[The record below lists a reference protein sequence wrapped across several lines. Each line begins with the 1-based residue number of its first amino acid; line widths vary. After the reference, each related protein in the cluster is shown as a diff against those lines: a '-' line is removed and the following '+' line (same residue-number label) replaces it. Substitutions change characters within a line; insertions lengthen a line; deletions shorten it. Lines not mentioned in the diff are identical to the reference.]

1 MARTRVRLF
10 LAQSTPGSACFIVI
24 PARGC
29 CGRLDAAGFGCGS
42 KKTLIKTTESKS
54 DTRIVARLARF
65 SSLLGRLG
73 ASISISSVTGFAL
86 PRVCAPVQSC
96 QWQLHDTVCYSLSD
110 CATTIRGGRCM
121 EEPSEVPGETRRA
134 GISALVS
141 HLFNAQM
148 EIGEKRLSFFQAKLS
163 QA

>member
-1 MARTRVRLF
+1 
-10 LAQSTPGSACFIVI
+10 
-24 PARGC
+24 
-29 CGRLDAAGFGCGS
+29 
-42 KKTLIKTTESKS
+42 
-54 DTRIVARLARF
+54 
-65 SSLLGRLG
+65 
-73 ASISISSVTGFAL
+73 
-86 PRVCAPVQSC
+86 
-96 QWQLHDTVCYSLSD
+96 
-110 CATTIRGGRCM
+110 M